1 MTKHLVRRRRKR
13 REDAPVLWRR
23 LGTLVVI
30 ALPVF
35 LFLPG
40 IGFETSH
47 PASLAR
53 QGAGNA
59 TWFYRVRADDVLTTI
74 AERQLGTLRRY
85 KEIVAL
91 NPGIKPRALTVGSIL
106 RMPPK
111 NGQTGAAGAP
121 TLPPVAATGQSPR
134 RLLLAF
140 AALLGLVVLVV
151 AVASHLERRAAE
163 A

>member
-1 MTKHLVRRRRKR
+1 MTKHLAKRRRKKR
-13 REDAPVLWRR
+13 ADAPVLWRR

-53 QGAGNA
+53 QNVGNA

-91 NPGIKPRALTVGSIL
+91 NPGVKPRALTVGSIL

-111 NGQTGAAGAP
+111 NGAAGAA
-121 TLPPVAATGQSPR
+121 TLPPAAATGQSPR